1 MRSRLTS
8 LLILLIITAAAGAG
22 TLRAQQPDT
31 AAVADSLRPGGSIE
45 VLARA
50 STDSVILRWAPDN
63 PATWVKTRQTGFV
76 IERAEVDTLTEFDS
90 TAVETISEQP
100 VMPWDLQTF
109 EQRVPEDDEFAMLAA
124 EALYGERFVIEPM
137 EGDNPIE
144 ALRNASD
151 ELTNRFGFAL
161 LAADNSTMAAEGL
174 GLRYVDR
181 NVEEGATYI
190 YTVSPAEFDTTFPVQ
205 SGTAVVDIEEHTAP
219 PPPRDLTANPGD
231 NSIMLS
237 WKELPGEA
245 YSGYYIYRSS
255 DAGQTYRQLNEEPHF
270 FLTGEQP
277 NGESIVQFAD
287 TSAVNYQRYHY
298 RVRGVTPFSELS
310 RPAEVAAMAR
320 DMTPPPVPAIRM
332 PEEVSPG
339 AIEVT
344 WSYPDT
350 VRDLEGF
357 YVTKSNYQTFESSES
372 LIEDPLPPSARSY
385 TDTTA
390 TTDRPWYF
398 VVAVDTAGN
407 AIPSFGAYGE
417 LIDRIPPSR
426 PTGLQGTIDTTGTV
440 HLTWDLGP
448 EEDIIGYR
456 LLYANN
462 PTHEFSPVTSMI
474 VRDTSYT
481 DTIAVKTLTKS
492 IYYKIAAYDE
502 RYNQSEFSEVL
513 KLERPDIVPPDP
525 PVFSGVTP
533 SDSAVALAWHP
544 SSSRDLERMVL
555 YRRESGT
562 GVEWDSLAGFS
573 RSAAAYLDTAVVQ
586 NRTYR
591 YRIQA
596 VDSAGLRSVF
606 ASTVQARPYD
616 TGMRE
621 APVLATAR
629 YDSADGRVVLEWR
642 YREADGDGE
651 GGSNGDSH
659 YFVIYRSTAG
669 NPPVTF
675 KAVEGDRRRFEDP
688 SVIEGYSYSYA
699 VKVRMRSGAQ
709 SRLSRIVSVAVGRP
723 GEE

>member
-1 MRSRLTS
+1 MRLQLTS
-8 LLILLIITAAAGAG
+8 ILILMIIIGAAGTGPG
-22 TLRAQQPDT
+22 TLRAQQQDT
-31 AAVADSLRPGGSIE
+31 AAVADTLRPGGSIE

-90 TAVETISEQP
+90 TAVETITDQP
-100 VMPWDLQTF
+100 VLPWDLETF
-109 EQRVPEDDEFAMLAA
+109 ERRVPDDDEFAMLAA

-151 ELTNRFGFAL
+151 ELNNRFGFAL

-181 NVEEGATYI
+181 NVKQGATYI

-219 PPPRDLTANPGD
+219 PPPRDLTAKPGD

-255 DAGQTYRQLNEEPHF
+255 DGGQTYRRLNEEPHF
-270 FLTGEQP
+270 FMTGEQP
-277 NGESIVQFAD
+277 NGESIIQFTD
-287 TSAVNYQRYHY
+287 TSAVNYERYHY

-310 RPAEVAAMAR
+310 SPAEVTAMAR

-332 PEEVSPG
+332 PDEVGPHS
-339 AIEVT
+339 IRVT

-350 VRDLEGF
+350 VADLEGF
-357 YVTKSNYQTFESSES
+357 YITKSDYQAFESSES
-372 LIEDPLPPSARSY
+372 LMEEPLPPSTRSFV
-385 TDTTA
+385 DTTA
-390 TTDRPWYF
+390 TTERPWYF

-417 LIDRIPPSR
+417 LIDRVPPSQ
-426 PTGLQGTIDTTGTV
+426 PTGLQAEIDTTGTV
-440 HLTWDLGP
+440 HLAWDLGP

-462 PTHEFSPVTSMI
+462 PTHEFSTVTSMI
-474 VRDTSYT
+474 VRDTTYT
-481 DTIAVKTLTKS
+481 DTIEIKTLTKS
-492 IYYKIAAYDE
+492 IYYRVAALDE
-502 RYNQSEFSEVL
+502 RYNQSEFSSIL
-513 KLERPDIVPPDP
+513 KVERPDIVPPDP
-525 PVFSGVTP
+525 SVFSGVTP

-544 SSSRDLERMVL
+544 STSRDLKRQVL
-555 YRRESGT
+555 YRREDRSDS
-562 GVEWDSLAGFS
+562 EWDSLAGLT
-573 RSAAAYLDTAVVQ
+573 RSANSFLDTAVVQ

-596 VDSAGLRSVF
+596 VDSAGLRSGF

-616 TGMRE
+616 TGMRA
-621 APVLATAR
+621 APELVAAR
-629 YDSADGRVVLEWR
+629 YDSTERKVVLEWS
-642 YREADGDGE
+642 YPDTDTGTEEE
-651 GGSNGDSH
+651 GP
-659 YFVIYRSTAG
+659 YFVIYRSAAG
-669 NPPVTF
+669 DPPVTYQ
-675 KAVEGDRRRFEDP
+675 AVEGDVRTFEDR
-688 SVIEGYSYSYA
+688 SVIEGYTYRYA
-699 VKVRMRSGAQ
+699 VKVRTRSGAQ
-709 SRLSRIVSVAVGRP
+709 SGLSGIRVVATGQKD
-723 GEE
+723 GE